1 MEFFN
6 FYTMEPRFEMF
17 SISHLMA
24 IILTLISALLLY
36 TFRKRIKEN
45 LRVENICRYAIVFIL
60 LAGEILL
67 QYWYVITGNWKVEY
81 GLPLQLCDFSIFMSV
96 WMLIF
101 RSYRIFEIV
110 YFTGV
115 GGALVAIVSPE
126 LWLGFP
132 HFRYYHFFISH
143 AAIILASLN
152 MVWIHGFK
160 PKFISLGKMLLFLNV
175 FGAFVFVVNSIVDAN
190 YMFISKP
197 TYNNTFLN
205 HLGPYPWYL
214 LSLEGITL
222 VISFLLYLPFYFIEK
237 SDSINEWGK
246 F

>member
-1 MEFFN
+1 MD
-6 FYTMEPRFEMF
+6 PRFEMF

-24 IILTLISALLLY
+24 IILTFISVLLLY
-36 TFRKRIKEN
+36 YFRKQVKEN
-45 LRVENICRYAIVFIL
+45 QRREKIFRYSIAIIL

-67 QYWYVITGNWKVEY
+67 QYWYITTNSWKIEY
-81 GLPLQLCDFSIFMSV
+81 GLPLQLCDFSILMSIM
-96 WMLIF
+96 MLIL

-115 GGALVAIVSPE
+115 GGALVAIISPE

-132 HFRYYHFFISH
+132 HFRFYHFFISH
-143 AAIILASLN
+143 AVIILASLY
-152 MVWIHGFK
+152 MVWIWEFR
-160 PKFISLGKMLLFLNV
+160 PKLISLGKMLIFLNV
-175 FGAFVFVVNSIVDAN
+175 FGAFVFGVNSLVDAN

-205 HLGPYPWYL
+205 HLGHYPWYL

-222 VISFLLYLPFYFIEK
+222 SISFLLYLPFGIK
-237 SDSINEWGK
+237 NKLSS
-246 F
+246 

>member
-1 MEFFN
+1 
-6 FYTMEPRFEMF
+6 
-17 SISHLMA
+17 MA
-24 IILTLISALLLY
+24 IILTLLCVLTFY
-36 TFRKRIKEN
+36 YFRKQAKDNQRTEKIF
-45 LRVENICRYAIVFIL
+45 RYAIASLL

-67 QYWYVITGNWKVEY
+67 QYWYITTNNWKIEY
-81 GLPLQLCDFSIFMSV
+81 GLPLQLCDFSILMSII
-96 WMLIF
+96 MLIL
-101 RSYRIFEIV
+101 RSYGIFEIV

-132 HFRYYHFFISH
+132 HFRFYHFFISH
-143 AAIILASLN
+143 AAIILASVY
-152 MVWIHGFK
+152 MVWIWEFR
-160 PKFISLGKMLLFLNV
+160 PKLISLRKMLIFLNV
-175 FGAFVFVVNSIVDAN
+175 FGAFVFGVNSLVGAN

-222 VISFLLYLPFYFIEK
+222 GISFLLYLPFGVK
-237 SDSINEWGK
+237 KTQSG
-246 F
+246 